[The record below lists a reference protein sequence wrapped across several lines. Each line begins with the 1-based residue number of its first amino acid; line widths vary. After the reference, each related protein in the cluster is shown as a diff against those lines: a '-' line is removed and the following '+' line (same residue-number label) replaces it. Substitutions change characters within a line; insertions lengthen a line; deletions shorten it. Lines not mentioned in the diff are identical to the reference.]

1 MLHMTPSR
9 GVLVSR
15 MLDVS
20 RLFYSLMQVRP
31 EGVTHGNG
39 KLANVC
45 VRFLREY
52 IDGKDGD
59 SSDDPD
65 NTFPLYLQLESYT
78 NL

>member
-1 MLHMTPSR
+1 
-9 GVLVSR
+9 
-15 MLDVS
+15 
-20 RLFYSLMQVRP
+20 MQVRL